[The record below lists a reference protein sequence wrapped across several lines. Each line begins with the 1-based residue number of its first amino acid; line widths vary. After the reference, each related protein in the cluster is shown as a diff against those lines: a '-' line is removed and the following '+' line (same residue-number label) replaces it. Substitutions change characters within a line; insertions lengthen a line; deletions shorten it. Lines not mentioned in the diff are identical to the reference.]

1 MPSSTPIRNP
11 LSFSHRHTHTHPP
24 THARTPTQKY
34 TLVKC
39 HQHNFFSYTF
49 NVKPQVATQFCKH
62 LKGKQSILPFLA
74 FIRKEAII
82 LRL

>member
-1 MPSSTPIRNP
+1 MPSSTPIHSP
-11 LSFSHRHTHTHPP
+11 LSLSHTHTHM
-24 THARTPTQKY
+24 HACTPTQKY
-34 TLVKC
+34 TLVKG

-49 NVKPQVATQFCKH
+49 NVKPQVAAQFCKH

-74 FIRKEAII
+74 FIRKETI